1 MLLLSYLRI
10 KGTSFVSLIC
20 LSILL
25 CNTTFAQSKR
35 FRKAT
40 EDDDEVIKNKLFP
53 KKKKIEIGG
62 PDLGLIL
69 NQSYIQSFVIHA
81 NLNYYFDE
89 EWGFTLEG
97 TLALNSDKSERYC
110 IERFYN
116 DFLNQVGSSCPAPG
130 QDPAGPLYTRDGSGA
145 PVPIRG
151 ASFGPAYVPI
161 RELGTILTGAAVW
174 NPVYG
179 KQLAFLTNTVY
190 FDLFLIM
197 GGGITQSTYYPQQ
210 IQLRNGNIS
219 RGTAPPEDE
228 ISDICSEDNIPGACP
243 ELDGGHSAFIGDA
256 GRPDPISESTP
267 TITLGV
273 GQKFHFKKRF
283 NLKAEIRNYT
293 LLGTA
298 AGFDSFFMTWVGL
311 GVRF

>member
-1 MLLLSYLRI
+1 MLSYIRPKNLN
-10 KGTSFVSLIC
+10 
-20 LSILL
+20 LSGLFFLFIFLGDL
-25 CNTTFAQSKR
+25 AFAQSKR

-40 EDDDEVIKNKLFP
+40 EDDDVVIKNKLFP
-53 KKKKIEIGG
+53 KKKKIELAG
-62 PDLGLIL
+62 PDIGLIL
-69 NQSYIQSFVIHA
+69 NQSYVQSFVLHA
-81 NLNYYFDE
+81 NINYYFNE

-97 TLALNSDKSERYC
+97 AMAINSDKSERYC

-116 DFLNQVGSSCPAPG
+116 DFLNNVGSSCPAPG
-130 QDPAGPLYTRDGSGA
+130 QDPADPLYTTDENNN
-145 PVPIRG
+145 PVPYKG

-161 RELGTILTGAAVW
+161 RELGTILTAAAVW

-190 FDLFLIM
+190 FDLFITM
-197 GGGITQSTYYPQQ
+197 GGGITQSTYYPKQ
-210 IQLRNGNIS
+210 IKLGNGNIS

-228 ISDICSEDNIPGACP
+228 IAETCSEDNIPGACP
-243 ELDGGHSAFIGDA
+243 QLDDSHLAYIGDK
-256 GRPDPISESTP
+256 GRPEAVVESTP

-283 NLKAEIRNYT
+283 SFKAEIRNYT

-298 AGFDSFFMTWVGL
+298 SGFDSFFMTWIGL

>member
-1 MLLLSYLRI
+1 MLSLLRPKDI
-10 KGTSFVSLIC
+10 KLI
-20 LSILL
+20 SLL
-25 CNTTFAQSKR
+25 CLCFFVCEGAFAQSKR

-40 EDDDEVIKNKLFP
+40 EDDDEVVKNKLFP
-53 KKKKIEIGG
+53 KKKKIELAG

-69 NQSYIQSFVIHA
+69 NQSYIQSFVLHA

-97 TLALNSDKSERYC
+97 LLALNADKAERYC

-116 DFLNQVGSSCPAPG
+116 DFLNQVGSSCPVPG
-130 QDPAGPLYTRDGSGA
+130 QDPAGPLYTTDGNGDPA
-145 PVPIRG
+145 PIKG

-161 RELGTILTGAAVW
+161 RELGTILTGAVVW

-179 KQLAFLTNTVY
+179 KQLAFLSNTVY
-190 FDLFLIM
+190 FDLFLTM
-197 GGGITQSTYYPQQ
+197 GGGITQSTYYPKQ
-210 IQLRNGNIS
+210 IVLRNGEIS
-219 RGTAPPEDE
+219 RGTAPPPDE
-228 ISDICSEDNIPGACP
+228 INDLLCTEGNIPGACP
-243 ELDGGHSAFIGDA
+243 ELDGSHNAFIGDA
-256 GRPDPISESTP
+256 GRPDPVTESTP

-283 NLKAEIRNYT
+283 NFKAEIRNYT

-298 AGFDSFFMTWVGL
+298 AGFDTFFMTWIGV

>member
-1 MLLLSYLRI
+1 MIGLVCLFILLS
-10 KGTSFVSLIC
+10 GV
-20 LSILL
+20 
-25 CNTTFAQSKR
+25 TFAQSKR

-40 EDDDEVIKNKLFP
+40 EDDDAVIKNKLFP
-53 KKKKIEIGG
+53 KKKKIELGG

-69 NQSYIQSFVIHA
+69 NQSYVQSFVVHA
-81 NLNYYFDE
+81 NINYYWDE

-97 TLALNSDKSERYC
+97 AMALNSDKSERFC

-116 DFLNQVGSSCPAPG
+116 DFLNNVGSSCPTPDI
-130 QDPAGPLYTRDGSGA
+130 DPAAPLYNDEG
-145 PVPIRG
+145 VPYRG

-161 RELGTILTGAAVW
+161 RELGTLLTGAVVW

-190 FDLFLIM
+190 FDLFLTM
-197 GGGITQSTYYPQQ
+197 GGGITQSIYYPKQTT
-210 IQLRNGNIS
+210 LRNGNRS
-219 RGTAPPEDE
+219 RGTAPPESE
-228 ISDICSEDNIPGACP
+228 IAETCSEDNIPGACP
-243 ELDGGHSAFIGDA
+243 RTDDSHLAFIGDK
-256 GRPDPISESTP
+256 GRPDPVAESTP

-283 NLKAEIRNYT
+283 SFKAEIRNYT
-293 LLGTA
+293 LLGTE
-298 AGFDSFFMTWVGL
+298 AGFDSFFMTWIGL

>member
-1 MLLLSYLRI
+1 MLLLSFSKLKSSR
-10 KGTSFVSLIC
+10 LI
-20 LSILL
+20 SLL
-25 CNTTFAQSKR
+25 CLLMFLCDGAFGQSKR

-40 EDDDEVIKNKLFP
+40 EDDDEVVKNKLFP

-69 NQSYIQSFVIHA
+69 NQSYVQSFVLHA

-89 EWGFTLEG
+89 EWGFTIEG
-97 TLALNSDKSERYC
+97 LLALNSDKSERYC

-116 DFLNQVGSSCPAPG
+116 DFLNRVGTSCPQPG
-130 QDPAGPLYTRDGSGA
+130 QDPSGPLYTTDENGQ
-145 PVPIRG
+145 PVPYKG

-161 RELGTILTGAAVW
+161 RELGTILTAAAVW

-190 FDLFLIM
+190 FDLFLTI
-197 GGGITQSTYYPQQ
+197 GGGITQSTFYPQQ
-210 IQLRNGNIS
+210 ITLANGNIS
-219 RGTAPPEDE
+219 RGTAPPEEE
-228 ISDICSEDNIPGACP
+228 INDICSEDNIPGVCP
-243 ELDGGHSAFIGDA
+243 QLDGSHEAYIGDA
-256 GRPDPISESTP
+256 GRPTPASESTP

-283 NLKAEIRNYT
+283 NFKAEIRNYT

-298 AGFDSFFMTWVGL
+298 SGFDTFFMTWLGV